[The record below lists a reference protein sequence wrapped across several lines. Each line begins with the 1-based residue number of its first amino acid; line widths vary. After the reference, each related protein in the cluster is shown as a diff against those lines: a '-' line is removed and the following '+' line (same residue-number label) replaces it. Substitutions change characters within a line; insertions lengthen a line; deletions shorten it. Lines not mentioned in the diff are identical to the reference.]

1 MHNFCHTFCPDTHL
15 AHLPPRSCGS
25 KRAKPTQKQKDM
37 PKADARTEKNQI
49 KISPTALLKTGRQE
63 WKMTGQTKQDKSND
77 CLTAPWQYGG
87 RSGYMNV
94 GAFNKHYSNLTVLC
108 N

>member
-1 MHNFCHTFCPDTHL
+1 MIFLSYFLCRHAFSTFASSFL
-15 AHLPPRSCGS
+15 RG
-25 KRAKPTQKQKDM
+25 KRAKPTHKQKDM
-37 PKADARTEKNQI
+37 PKANARIEKNQI
-49 KISPTALLKTGRQE
+49 KISSTALFKTSGQE
-63 WKMTGQTKQDKSND
+63 WEMTGQTKQDRSND

-94 GAFNKHYSNLTVLC
+94 GALNKHYSNLTVLC

>member
-1 MHNFCHTFCPDTHL
+1 
-15 AHLPPRSCGS
+15 
-25 KRAKPTQKQKDM
+25 M
-37 PKADARTEKNQI
+37 PKANARTEKNQI
-49 KISPTALLKTGRQE
+49 KISPTALLKTDRQE
-63 WKMTGQTKQDKSND
+63 WKMTRQTKHDKSND

-87 RSGYMNV
+87 RSGYMNF